1 MKALLVILVIAA
13 ASAEVTYSNEELH
26 SIALDF
32 VKGFLTGLGETK
44 SIEDLEKCMTNI
56 EAIIVKIKEA
66 FEEIKK
72 MTMEGII
79 KGITD
84 LIAAF
89 KEIADIIKPC
99 TTGYTV
105 LEKLIKAIY
114 NTDYQKILAKF
125 LKHIFE
131 FITWV
136 TTAVECFN
144 TGDYNCVGKQLGMLM
159 KALFLDETLEN
170 ANPAVDFILGFLIGI
185 GDNPS
190 EHNIEKCAKDITNFI
205 EHLKQALEEFKKKKL
220 KNIINAV
227 KILIDAIKDF
237 INGIKPCAA
246 GLKNFEKLIKALI
259 HPDIKKIA
267 LRLLTHIGKII
278 KDLTAVISNFKS
290 KNFKAAGTALG
301 DLIKMIFL

>member
-125 LKHIFE
+125 LKHVFE

-159 KALFLDETLEN
+159 KALFLDETLE
-170 ANPAVDFILGFLIGI
+170 AKPALDFIMGFLIAI
-185 GDNPS
+185 GDTPEEKNL
-190 EHNIEKCAKDITNFI
+190 EKCAKDINNLVSNI
-205 EHLKQALEEFKKKKL
+205 KKALEEFKKKKL
-220 KNIINAV
+220 QNIIAGLNILAKAV
-227 KILIDAIKDF
+227 KSFLDGF
-237 INGIKPCAA
+237 KPCAQ
-246 GLKNFEKLIKALI
+246 GLNNFQKVIQALT
-259 HPDIKKIA
+259 HPDFKKIA
-267 LRLLTHIGKII
+267 ARILKNIGKII
-278 KDLTAVISNFKS
+278 ADVQKIISDFQS
-290 KNFKAAGTALG
+290 KNYKGAGTELG
-301 DLIKMIFL
+301 NLIKLIFL